1 MKSKRFIKKFYLRWW
16 SILIMIACFFLAPA
30 NMGYGKVKLPAKISF
45 DIQGKASPEKPIKVD
60 IDAVCKIPFRN
71 GVIGI
76 IIPGISNNPQKDIP
90 LWKGEADSPLE
101 KKLSYSLGVIPQG
114 EHTFVAY
121 FKFTPHREGTRE
133 VGVSCYLY
141 MDIRSAIVN
150 ISNVSFGHIKRLE
163 LKEELKKRGLL
174 ELSIEEIKKRDPEM
188 ARRILEVNRIKSV
201 ETTVSK
207 KKDDKEST
215 SSQTEHKATDELIQ
229 EKKGEVKKVPPEEA
243 KKISP
248 KSKKSM
254 ELKKKREDVKKAP
267 LQGTKKAVRITLN
280 VEEKKRIEAIKQK
293 NKYQYSTQAKE
304 KREAIEKKK
313 KEDGE
318 KK

>member
-1 MKSKRFIKKFYLRWW
+1 MNSKNLIKRIGLSWW
-16 SILIMIACFFLAPA
+16 SILIMIAFFSIAPA
-30 NMGYGKVKLPAKISF
+30 NMGYGKVKLPAEISF
-45 DIQGKASPEKPIKVD
+45 DIRGKAIPGKPIKVD
-60 IDAVCKIPFRN
+60 IATVGKIPFKN
-71 GVIGI
+71 GIIGI
-76 IIPGISNNPQKDIP
+76 IIPGISNNPQKDIQ

-121 FKFTPHREGTRE
+121 FKFTPRREGARE
-133 VGVSCYLY
+133 VGVACYLY
-141 MDIRSAIVN
+141 MDIRSDIVKS
-150 ISNVSFGHIKRLE
+150 SNVSFGHIKRLE

-215 SSQTEHKATDELIQ
+215 SSQTEHKATDELTQ
-229 EKKGEVKKVPPEEA
+229 EKKGEFKKVPPEDA
-243 KKISP
+243 KKIFP
-248 KSKKSM
+248 KSKESM
-254 ELKKKREDVKKAP
+254 ELKKQREDVKKAP
-267 LQGTKKAVRITLN
+267 LQGTKKAVKITLSE
-280 VEEKKRIEAIKQK
+280 EEKKRIEAIIQK
-293 NKYQYSTQAKE
+293 NKYQNSAQAKE
-304 KREAIEKKK
+304 KRKAIEKKK